1 MGRRIDGMNVE
12 IKVNKKYIDIN
23 PFVKKIIS
31 STVLGMVK
39 SLRGVGKVKEV
50 VLKIKK

>member
-1 MGRRIDGMNVE
+1 MGREVDGMNVE
-12 IKVNKKYIDIN
+12 IKVNKKNIDVN

-39 SLRGVGKVKEV
+39 SLRGVNKVKEI
-50 VLKIKK
+50 LIKIK